1 MVDFLLQQLK
11 LMVVPQKNNLR
22 YSWETLLL
30 CSLLYSISAHSY
42 KFLRNSGI
50 MVVPST
56 KTLKNICSN
65 FKTDLSLEQ
74 NDAHFLQYAAS
85 KFKLL
90 EENDILVV
98 LMMDEIH
105 MDFKGGNIVG
115 SAYNSKDLATSA
127 HVFMISSLKS
137 NFKEVV
143 HILPVKTP
151 NAESLHV
158 VLKKVIIGL
167 EEIGFEV
174 LVVATDNN
182 AINRKAM

>member
-1 MVDFLLQQLK
+1 
-11 LMVVPQKNNLR
+11 
-22 YSWETLLL
+22 
-30 CSLLYSISAHSY
+30 
-42 KFLRNSGI
+42 
-50 MVVPST
+50 
-56 KTLKNICSN
+56 
-65 FKTDLSLEQ
+65 
-74 NDAHFLQYAAS
+74 
-85 KFKLL
+85 
-90 EENDILVV
+90 
-98 LMMDEIH
+98 MMDEIH
-105 MDFKGGNIVG
+105 LKAYMDFKGGNIVG

-151 NAESLHV
+151 NAESLHA

-182 AINRKAM
+182 AINRKAMSLFSAENELRIMYQHPKDMSRPLFYVIDTVHI